1 MKRSVLG
8 FGALTLLVIAAISI
22 PAAAQFNA
30 AVQGTVMDTSGAIVP
45 GATVTVTNQA
55 TGVAK
60 TVQTTGSGFYRV
72 GELAPGTYQV
82 QVEASG
88 FQTNTTNDVQVA
100 AEQPRGVNVQL
111 KPGGATQTV
120 TVTAET
126 TPELQT
132 ETGSVEGQITS
143 QQLTQLPSYGS
154 DPYADLRLAPGV
166 FGQQAMTAS
175 GGGATLPNTTGP
187 GPSSLGIFQTEN
199 QIAISANGQ
208 RVSSNSYNI
217 DGVSV
222 NSQTWGG
229 SAVVTP
235 NIDAVQEINVTT
247 STYSAI
253 DSRNSGA
260 IVKVVTKSGTNNFH
274 GSGWFQYQDPNF
286 NAYNKY
292 GGPVQGEKPVRVDNN
307 WKLFGGSVG
316 GPIKKDKLFFFASY
330 SGLRSTATTFSTP
343 TWVETPQYRASIHSL
358 FPGSFGDQIVN
369 QPGIA
374 PRVNTILTPSC
385 SIFTNAGWPCQVV
398 GNALDIGSPT
408 GALGSYVP
416 VFSGDQAGGGLDG
429 IPDLEYVQL
438 KQPNSA
444 NPNQYTGRLDWI
456 LGRQQFSLSG
466 ILSKGDQ
473 VNGDT
478 LSRPADDLHYKP
490 TNGSAM
496 LAWVS
501 TISSS
506 LLNEVRVNFTRWS
519 YNTVTGSGNNWGLPG
534 VDIESFPTNFRIQ
547 FGQNGNNVGTPAKF
561 AENTYAIYDNV
572 TKIHGQHA
580 FRFGGVYT
588 WEQNNDTPAG
598 QARPQFAFATPWNL
612 VNSAPLFEGIT
623 ANPVSGQP
631 TTGTLV
637 NFRTHYYG
645 LYFQDDWKVKPTL
658 TLNLGL
664 RYEFYSP
671 LKAAH
676 GQTTN
681 LFLGS
686 TYATALTD
694 ASVKQLGQFY
704 QNDRTD
710 FAPRIGFA
718 WSPAKYNGNI
728 VFRGGFGISYDR
740 FPETLLLNSR
750 ANPPYEFNFGFC
762 CGTAASEFGSPY
774 DKGLILL
781 STSSNSI
788 YGYSNSPLV
797 AQQVML
803 GPNNLP
809 TGNGNPVEIWGT
821 PQNMP
826 TPYAYIYS
834 LEMQTQLPKNF
845 VFTYG
850 YQGSRTV
857 RETRI
862 LNYNNIYPVNQSIS
876 NAYTIHPDV
885 WGNFNS
891 LNLRLVRNFSNN
903 LELAANYR
911 WSKSMDTLSYG
922 GPGFVTNQ
930 TFPSDQRLDYGPS
943 DYDAANYATISAVYY
958 LPGFKDKTVLNTLLG
973 GFQVSG
979 IVTLSSGLPW
989 TPVTYAYCI
998 PQPGNCVSPTRP
1010 TQVLQPPVY
1019 SNSNSALTTADV
1031 NFPGGG
1037 AAYFASPPGSTLPA
1051 IGRNSFRGPT
1061 YRDIDLSLAKNFKL
1075 DVFHLGEG
1083 SNFQIRANLYNAF
1096 NILSLSN
1103 FNFGDSNTNIN
1114 DPAFG
1119 RALTAYAGRV
1129 VELQA
1134 RFTF

>member
-1 MKRSVLG
+1 MNRSVQG
-8 FGALTLLVIAAISI
+8 FATLALLALFGVSV
-22 PAAAQFNA
+22 PAVAQFNA
-30 AVQGTVMDTSGAIVP
+30 SVQGTVTDTSGAIIP
-45 GATVTVTNQA
+45 GATVTVTNQD
-55 TGVAK
+55 TGIAKNAK
-60 TVQTTGSGFYRV
+60 TTNSGFYRV
-72 GELAPGTYQV
+72 GELPPGTYTV

-88 FQTNTTNDVQVA
+88 FQTNTTGAVQVA

-111 KPGGATQTV
+111 KPGGGTQTV
-120 TVTAET
+120 TVTET
-126 TPELQT
+126 TPSLQT
-132 ETGSVEGQITS
+132 ENGSVEGQITTR
-143 QQLTQLPSYGS
+143 QLTQLPSYGG
-154 DPYADLRLAPGV
+154 DPYSDLRLAPGV
-166 FGQQAMTAS
+166 YGQQAITAS

-217 DGVSV
+217 DGASV

-229 SAVVTP
+229 AAVVTP

-247 STYSAI
+247 SSYSAV

-260 IVKVVTKSGTNNFH
+260 IVKVVTKSGTNQFH
-274 GSGWFQYQDPNF
+274 GSGTFQYQDPNF

-292 GGPVQGEKPVRVDNN
+292 GGPVQGEMPVRVDNN

-316 GPIKKDKLFFFASY
+316 GPIKKDKLFFFFSY

-343 TWVETPQYRASIHSL
+343 TWVETPQYRASIHNL
-358 FPGSFGDQIVN
+358 YPGSFADLVVN

-385 SIFTNAGWPCQVV
+385 AIFTNAGWPCQVV
-398 GNALDIGSPT
+398 GNALDVGSPT
-408 GALGSYVP
+408 GTQGSYVP

-444 NPNQYTGRLDWI
+444 NPNQYTGRLDWTT
-456 LGRQQFSLSG
+456 GKQQFSLSG

-473 VNGDT
+473 VNGDAF
-478 LSRPADDLHYKP
+478 SRPADDLHYKP
-490 TNGSAM
+490 TNSSAM
-496 LAWVS
+496 LAWIS

-506 LLNEVRVNFTRWS
+506 LLNELRFNFTRWN
-519 YNTVTGSGNNWGLPG
+519 YNTITGSGNNWGLPG

-547 FGQNGNNVGTPAKF
+547 FGQSGNNVGTPAKF
-561 AENTYAIYDNV
+561 AENTYAVYENV
-572 TKIHGQHA
+572 TKTVGRHA
-580 FRFGGVYT
+580 FRFGGTYT

-598 QARPQFAFATPWNL
+598 QARPQYAFATEWNL

-623 ANPVSGQP
+623 ANPVTGQP

-645 LYFQDDWKVKPTL
+645 LYFQDDWKVTPTL

-686 TYATALTD
+686 TYQTALTG
-694 ASVKQLGQFY
+694 ASVEQLGQYY
-704 QNDRTD
+704 QNDRD
-710 FAPRIGFA
+710 NFAPRIGFA
-718 WSPAKYNGNI
+718 WSPAKYDSNI
-728 VFRGGFGISYDR
+728 VLRGGFGISYDR
-740 FPETLLLNSR
+740 LPETLLLNSR
-750 ANPPYEFNFGFC
+750 ANPPYEYNFGFC
-762 CGTAASEFGSPY
+762 CGTAATEFGSPY
-774 DKGLILL
+774 DNGLIQLG
-781 STSSNSI
+781 TSSNSV
-788 YGYSNSPLV
+788 YGYPISPLV

-809 TGNGNPVEIWGT
+809 IGSGNPVEIWGT

-826 TPYAYIYS
+826 TPYTYVYS
-834 LEMQTQLPKNF
+834 LEMETQLPKNF

-876 NAYTIHPDV
+876 NAYTIQPDV

-891 LNLRLVRNFSNN
+891 LNLRLVRHFANN

-930 TFPSDQRLDYGPS
+930 TYPADQRYDYGPS
-943 DYDAANYATISAVYY
+943 DFDATNYATISAVYY

-973 GFQVSG
+973 GFQISG
-979 IVTLSSGLPW
+979 IVTLSTGLPW

-1010 TQVLQPPVY
+1010 TEVLQAPVY
-1019 SNSNSALTTADV
+1019 SNSNSALTTANA

-1037 AAYFASPPGSTLPA
+1037 AAYFASPTGSILPA
-1051 IGRNSFRGPT
+1051 IGRNSFRGPD
-1061 YRDIDLSLAKNFKL
+1061 YRDIDLSLSKNFKL

-1083 SNFQIRANLYNAF
+1083 SNLQIRANLYNAF
-1096 NILSLSN
+1096 NILNLSN

-1114 DPAFG
+1114 DPTFG
-1119 RALTAYAGRV
+1119 RALTAYNGRI